1 MTTEESNEQTKQT
14 AFSHEYSETTYFHTS
29 VLKSVLSIHCIYV
42 DNTRKNKIC
51 GKQENRIAWQKISN
65 RSQLWQGHS
74 RFSCCSFRFGT
85 KHGE

>member
-29 VLKSVLSIHCIYV
+29 VLKSVLSIRCIYV

-51 GKQENRIAWQKISN
+51 RKQENRISWQKNKQSESIMA
-65 RSQLWQGHS
+65 
-74 RFSCCSFRFGT
+74 GT
-85 KHGE
+85 F